1 MLIVPESPKI
11 KIYWFEG
18 LVITGLLLWAN
29 AAALTPTLAGLITL
43 LNMGAL
49 VTLFLL
55 LRHAVS
61 LIARPFAH
69 LLFAVAVTILSA
81 EVIIATFSGLHL
93 SRFILSLA
101 VQPQAASQI
110 GLASGWV
117 FLPVALAAAAYWG
130 SMRAQHSLALGLRAL
145 AVSMLVCVS
154 VSQGLF
160 AFLLYQRN
168 PALLTQQPDMVFF
181 RGLHHYYADRTFSPL
196 FGRRL
201 GNPMS
206 ESFTLP
212 GKAVADTPAW
222 AIARPKDVLV
232 VVIDSLRAQDIAA
245 DPDIAP
251 NIAGWGRRGFLS
263 LSHRSI
269 SNCTHFS
276 IHTLFTGDLATDFGL
291 RRRHGYSPSLF
302 HSLQKAGYL
311 ASSAEASSLDWYD
324 LATTYMQGVERS
336 VAMAQDFKSADQF
349 VFDQTLVTLLTPS
362 DRPRLHLAY
371 FNGPHFSA
379 GDLVENGS
387 MEATYLS
394 RVKESDALVGQLLS
408 ALDQARK
415 LDNMLVIITADHGE
429 QLFEGGIVGH
439 GSLLNREQTM
449 IPFLALGADSP
460 IDWVRSHRDLVP
472 LIRMELTGDTSP
484 PPLREAEI
492 LAGCDYAVP
501 HAFAVLNEDGQ
512 TDFDFEDGLLSPA
525 DKTTDKKAAQ
535 KAALALIRAIRD

>member
-1 MLIVPESPKI
+1 MLPKSPQI
-11 KIYWFEG
+11 TIYWLEA
-18 LVITGLLLWAN
+18 LAVAGLLLWAN
-29 AAALTPTLAGLITL
+29 AAALTPTLAGLVAF
-43 LNMGAL
+43 LNVGVL
-49 VTLFLL
+49 VSLFFL
-55 LRHAVS
+55 LRHA
-61 LIARPFAH
+61 LARIARPLAH
-69 LLFAVAVTILSA
+69 LLFAFAVTVLSA

-101 VQPQAASQI
+101 LQPQAASQI

-117 FLPVALAAAAYWG
+117 LLPAALAVAAYWG
-130 SMRAQHSLALGLRAL
+130 SMRARHSLALGLRPL
-145 AVSMLVCVS
+145 AAFLLVCVG
-154 VSQGLF
+154 VSQALF

-168 PALLTQQPDMVFF
+168 TALLTQQPDMVFF
-181 RGLHHYYADRTFSPL
+181 RGLHHYYADRMFSPL
-196 FGRRL
+196 FGPRV
-201 GNPMS
+201 GNPVAEAFALPAQSAS
-206 ESFTLP
+206 E
-212 GKAVADTPAW
+212 TPAW
-222 AIARPKDVLV
+222 SVARPKDVLV
-232 VVIDSLRAQDIAA
+232 VVIDSLRSQDIAA
-245 DPDIAP
+245 DPAIAP
-251 NIAGWGRRGFLS
+251 NLARWGRRGFLS

-276 IHTLFTGDLATDFGL
+276 MHTLFTGDLATDYGL

-302 HSLQKAGYL
+302 HSLQKAGYV

-336 VAMAQDFKSADQF
+336 VATAQDFKAADQF
-349 VFDQTLVTLLTPS
+349 VFDQTLVTLLPPS

-394 RVKESDALVGQLLS
+394 RVEEADTLIGQLLS
-408 ALDQARK
+408 ALHQARR
-415 LDNMLVIITADHGE
+415 LDDMLVVITADHGE
-429 QLFEGGIVGH
+429 QLFEEGVIGH

-449 IPFLALGADSP
+449 IPFLAIGADSP
-460 IDWVRSHRDLVP
+460 TDWVRSHRDLVP
-472 LIRMELTGDTSP
+472 LIRMELTGETTP

-525 DKTTDKKAAQ
+525 EKTTDKKAAQ